1 LECPIDL
8 TCPIRLSIDTIREFG
23 NAIRLSADTLIV
35 PADRIRKK
43 ETFWHVLSTKFVGNR
58 CISRFSL

>member
-1 LECPIDL
+1 MECPIDL

-35 PADRIRKK
+35 PADRIREKRGLLACV
-43 ETFWHVLSTKFVGNR
+43 ER
-58 CISRFSL
+58 